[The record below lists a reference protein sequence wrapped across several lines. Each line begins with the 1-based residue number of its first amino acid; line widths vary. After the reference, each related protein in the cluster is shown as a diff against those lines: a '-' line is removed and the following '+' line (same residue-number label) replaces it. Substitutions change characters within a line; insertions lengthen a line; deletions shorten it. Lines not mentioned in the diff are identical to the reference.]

1 LMTGRPPVVE
11 GPMIDMIK
19 RVREVIPIR
28 PKEFQLSVDELFQD
42 TVMKMLSKRPE
53 DRYSSP
59 DELLREL
66 HRIGTFNN
74 LETDW
79 SGWER

>member
-1 LMTGRPPVVE
+1 
-11 GPMIDMIK
+11 MIDMIK
-19 RVREVIPIR
+19 SVREVIPIR